1 MDNATEHRCHGTG
14 TEHFLFAGWPGLKVA
29 QRTRG
34 VRESRQESALRP
46 LLLLTPAVRAARQRA
61 LIKCWQL
68 TAGQVPGSEF
78 LAFPFPRH
86 PPLLRAVPFS
96 VRPMFSVS
104 VGTPCVPMAVVLGD
118 DGSDGG
124 GGGRSSGVNASPN
137 SESGP
142 TRFNGPCQQERSACD
157 PSITP
162 RAVI

>member
-1 MDNATEHRCHGTG
+1 MAPRGPSIFYFVISRD
-14 TEHFLFAGWPGLKVA
+14 LKVA

-34 VRESRQESALRP
+34 VRESCQESALRP

-96 VRPMFSVS
+96 VRPVFSVS
-104 VGTPCVPMAVVLGD
+104 VGTPWRCCLAMMVVVVVGAQ
-118 DGSDGG
+118 
-124 GGGRSSGVNASPN
+124 V
-137 SESGP
+137 
-142 TRFNGPCQQERSACD
+142 
-157 PSITP
+157 
-162 RAVI
+162 